1 MEGSSQKPHHVFS
14 CANSVQTDTVC
25 RDFRMIYAIV
35 ISALLSS
42 TAAIELSDAW
52 KRMELC
58 YIVGPICTS
67 SDVEMWCCMVVHGCH
82 TPWIPLCIWESFW
95 WRLFNE
101 IPSHTKPIIR
111 LGAKGG
117 RSCESVVKGPALE
130 TMVLRI

>member
-1 MEGSSQKPHHVFS
+1 VEGSSQKPHHVFS

-58 YIVGPICTS
+58 YIVGPIFRCRNLVLHGGAWVPFPL
-67 SDVEMWCCMVVHGCH
+67 DPLVHMGGVLVA
-82 TPWIPLCIWESFW
+82 IIQ
-95 WRLFNE
+95 RN
-101 IPSHTKPIIR
+101 TKPVIR

-117 RSCESVVKGPALE
+117 GRAAKA
-130 TMVLRI
+130 R

>member
-1 MEGSSQKPHHVFS
+1 MESSNPNPSHVFFLALTL
-14 CANSVQTDTVC
+14 CKLMTFC

-52 KRMELC
+52 KSMEFC

-67 SDVEMWCCMVVHGCH
+67 SDVEIWGCVACMGMHGCH
-82 TPWIPLCIWESFW
+82 DPWIPLSIWESLW
-95 WRLFNE
+95 WRHVATIQRN
-101 IPSHTKPIIR
+101 PKPIIC

-117 RSCESVVKGPALE
+117 GRAAKVP
-130 TMVLRI
+130 

>member
-67 SDVEMWCCMVVHGCH
+67 SDVENLVLHGGAWVPYPLDPLVHMGVVSGGDY
-82 TPWIPLCIWESFW
+82 S
-95 WRLFNE
+95 
-101 IPSHTKPIIR
+101 TKYQACNS
-111 LGAKGG
+111 LGGERRRKGKAAKA
-117 RSCESVVKGPALE
+117 R
-130 TMVLRI
+130 

>member
-1 MEGSSQKPHHVFS
+1 M
-14 CANSVQTDTVC
+14 QTDTFC

-58 YIVGPICTS
+58 YIVGPICTR
-67 SDVEMWCCMVVHGCH
+67 SDIEIWGCVACMVTWYAWV
-82 TPWIPLCIWESFW
+82 PPLDPLGHM
-95 WRLFNE
+95 RVVLVATVQRN
-101 IPSHTKPIIR
+101 TKPMIR

-117 RSCESVVKGPALE
+117 ERAVKA
-130 TMVLRI
+130 R